1 MLYCGPETSCS
12 GNTAGVGAGTEED
25 AGIVLMRGPGSA
37 LWDTGVND
45 AARATGS
52 VVIALSGFNRWSWL
66 GPSPRLMS
74 ARASGTCFDCQP

>member
-1 MLYCGPETSCS
+1 
-12 GNTAGVGAGTEED
+12 
-25 AGIVLMRGPGSA
+25 MRGPGSA
-37 LWDTGVND
+37 LCDTGVND